1 MGEGG
6 ILKILVPGRKDA
18 RAIEAML
25 EAFMPGWRARV
36 ESLGGMRGDKLLD
49 AARERMEPFT
59 VALLGSREER
69 VARELEKEA
78 PMFSEV
84 LVSRAAKVRNNPLGV
99 LHGLLSMARA
109 GIRLRSSWVG
119 GALVLARVNGS
130 TLTGAPITPQGDS
143 FLVYGQGARVLSL
156 FLVKRI
162 PGAALLYKA
171 GKGRHLVY
179 AGPGPMGE
187 VYFGNG
193 YGPPRARTYPGAP
206 RARITIGSIVEAN
219 RDVVKVLER
228 HTVEVLRRSAGEPD
242 LVLVP
247 WSGGKDSTAALLVAL
262 EAFGRDR
269 VKAVYVDTGIDF
281 PENLEYVEEVASSLR
296 IDYIVKR
303 ATVDDGLLLE
313 GMPMPDPDYRWCT
326 GRKLD
331 ALREGFREAA
341 WGRVVV
347 VTGDRDAE
355 SERRA
360 KRPPVRMDEKL
371 GYPVVSPLKLW
382 SGAHVQAYILSKGV
396 PLNPLYEKGFYRI
409 GCYICFA
416 LRGWEIEVMRRG
428 RVLDRIVGQRP
439 DHKVLIDRFLE
450 MKRKGFGGDLGDC
463 ICGA

>member
-1 MGEGG
+1 M
-6 ILKILVPGRKDA
+6 PGRKDA
-18 RAIEAML
+18 RAVEAML
-25 EAFMPGWRARV
+25 DAFMPGWGARV
-36 ESLGGMRGDKLLD
+36 ESLGGLRGGKLLE

-59 VALLGSREER
+59 VVLLGSREEW

-78 PMFSEV
+78 PVFSEV

-99 LHGLLSMARA
+99 LHGLLSTARA
-109 GIRLRSSWVG
+109 GIRLKASWING
-119 GALVLARVNGS
+119 SLVLAGVHGS
-130 TLTGAPITPQGDS
+130 TLAGAPISPQGDS
-143 FLVYGQGARVLSL
+143 FLVYGQGARILSL
-156 FLVKRI
+156 FLVRRI

-171 GKGRHLVY
+171 GGGKHLVY
-179 AGPGPMGE
+179 SGPGPMGE
-187 VYFGNG
+187 VYFTNG
-193 YGPPRARTYPGAP
+193 YGPPKARSYPGAP
-206 RARITIGSIVEAN
+206 RARVSMESIVEAN
-219 RDVVKVLER
+219 REIVGVLER
-228 HTVEVLRRSAGEPD
+228 HTVEVLRRTAGEPD
-242 LVLVP
+242 VVLVP
-247 WSGGKDSTAALLVAL
+247 WSGGKDSTAALLVAI

-269 VKAVYVDTGIDF
+269 VRAVYVDTGIDF
-281 PENLEYVEEVASSLR
+281 PENLEYVERVASMLGV
-296 IDYIVKR
+296 DYVVKR
-303 ATVDDGLLLE
+303 ATVDDGLLIE

-341 WGRVVV
+341 RGRVVV

-360 KRPPVRMDEKL
+360 KRPPVRLDEKL

-382 SGAHVQAYILSKGV
+382 SGAHVQAYILSKGI

-416 LRGWEIEVMRRG
+416 LRGWEIEVMKRG
-428 RVLDRIVGQRP
+428 GVLDRIIGQRP
-439 DHKVLIDRFLE
+439 GHKVLIDRFLE